1 MKEKVFGIV
10 TFLLII
16 FLVFVNTIFLHSDI
30 EKIYEAVNGLDIR
43 EGNCESAM
51 IDAEKAL
58 GILKKK
64 ELFMGLTVNHEDLSD
79 IKNEFSELLGYLS
92 VDDAKEAF
100 VVKNR
105 LKDSLSHL
113 RRLSGFNID
122 AII

>member
-10 TFLLII
+10 TFLLIV

>member
-10 TFLLII
+10 TFLLIV
-16 FLVFVNTIFLHSDI
+16 FLVFVNTIFLHSNI
-30 EKIYEAVNGLDIR
+30 EKIYEAVNDLDIR

>member
-10 TFLLII
+10 TFLLIV
-16 FLVFVNTIFLHSDI
+16 FLVFVNTLFLHSDI

>member
-10 TFLLII
+10 TFLLIV

-30 EKIYEAVNGLDIR
+30 EKIYEAVHGLDIR

-64 ELFMGLTVNHEDLSD
+64 ELFMGLTVNHEDLTD

>member
-1 MKEKVFGIV
+1 MKETVFGIV
-10 TFLLII
+10 TFLLIV

-92 VDDAKEAF
+92 VDDAQEAF

>member
-10 TFLLII
+10 TFLLIV

-43 EGNCESAM
+43 EGNCGSAM